1 MRVML
6 AFVIANVY
14 LLKHRDVNNLM
25 VRKKM
30 SIFSSYRKHR
40 QSFPV
45 GYGNGNR
52 DILDPCS
59 SETFVVVH

>member
-1 MRVML
+1 ML

-25 VRKKM
+25 MRKKKCL
-30 SIFSSYRKHR
+30 FSHHTENR

>member
-1 MRVML
+1 ML

-25 VRKKM
+25 MRKKKM